1 MNNGHSN
8 GSRNNSGHHIVAS
21 LDGVFQYD
29 QTSSESGSGKMGKL
43 CICQL
48 GISLIVSG
56 SDDSDICHHETV
68 ETSFYTSLPN
78 LKNCF
83 LSVDGKMSDL
93 GEMTEF
99 EDIQVEKLILYC
111 KDFREVVLHFKKGDE
126 TLYAFLKTLQDKVYR
141 KIGSPSADLC
151 GRSSPSSICSFLD
164 KSSWER
170 ELSRLKINIKKSRW
184 KVVENKEFKSC
195 GITGKYF
202 VVPSSISVESVTAT
216 GEGHTNNRYMSWC
229 WTDSD
234 TMVSLLRCS
243 EPQTILNNS
252 YLNKILYT
260 VNNGRAKTH
269 AVMSTAHLKDSCPN
283 ETVIS
288 TSFEKLWNACLVKDG
303 EYFYKNLESSKWFH
317 HIHSL
322 IRASRHIARTLKCD
336 KNPVVVM
343 DETGRDMSCLVVS
356 LVLIIC
362 DKHFRTIAG
371 FANLI
376 NKEWLSAGYSF
387 CSSLMSIK
395 GTESHFYPTFIMFL
409 DCVHNIILQYPT
421 EFEFT
426 DLYLMEILDKI
437 LTGESEVFMFNCPR
451 DISLVCKGKENDVVD
466 DFWQKVLKQKS
477 KYVNPLFDLQDK
489 ILKTPSETTSFDETL
504 QVTRTQSYS
513 YAVSKGTEDVGGD
526 KKPIKKER
534 SGILMLKAIRKPSHL
549 FHKGRRKSKK
559 MKKDKPG
566 KVGSSS
572 FFSAESESPRE
583 RLTSMKNIFKSKFD
597 PINVNYSIINIHLWY
612 RYYYRHIVSSE
623 IHSEG
628 GNALVATL
636 VNDIKLS
643 SSDFI
648 SSHCSEDSA
657 DVAGE
662 ETSSSDITKMIMS
675 EPDYLDEI
683 QRSDSLT
690 TINSGMERS
699 IHVSEIDLC
708 NDHVDKDYE
717 SAEELSLNGLSMEG
731 SIELPATATAP
742 ATAPAPAPVPE
753 GEKRLSE
760 VMEEPEMSNTKS
772 PQTVV
777 LEIAEA
783 ANDVQDF

>member
-8 GSRNNSGHHIVAS
+8 GLRNSRGHHIVAS

-29 QTSSESGSGKMGKL
+29 QKSESGSGKMGKL

-56 SDDSDICHHETV
+56 NDDSDICHHETS

-83 LSVDGKMSDL
+83 LSVDGKINDFT
-93 GEMTEF
+93 EMTELQ
-99 EDIQVEKLILYC
+99 DIQIEKLILYC
-111 KDFREVVLHFKKGDE
+111 KDFREVVLNFRKGDD
-126 TLYAFLKTLQDKVYR
+126 TLHTFLKTLWDKVYR
-141 KIGSPSADLC
+141 KIESPSPDLC
-151 GRSSPSSICSFLD
+151 GKVSSSNICSFLD

-170 ELSRLKINIKKSRW
+170 ELCRLKINTRKPRW

-195 GITGKYF
+195 GIVGKFF

-216 GEGHTNNRYMSWC
+216 GDNHANNRFMSWC
-229 WTDSD
+229 WTDSE

-252 YLNKILYT
+252 YLNKILST
-260 VNNGRAKTH
+260 INSGRAKTH

-283 ETVIS
+283 EMMIS
-288 TSFEKLWNACLVKDG
+288 NSFEKLWSACLVKDD
-303 EYFYKNLESSKWFH
+303 EYFYKNLESSKWLQ
-317 HIHSL
+317 HIQSL

-336 KNPVVVM
+336 KNPVVVV

-356 LVLIIC
+356 LVLILC
-362 DKHFRTIAG
+362 DRHFRTING

-395 GTESHFYPTFIMFL
+395 GTDSNFFPTFIMFL

-426 DLYLMEILDKI
+426 DIYLTEILDKI
-437 LTGESEVFMFNCPR
+437 LIGESELFMFNCPK
-451 DISLVCKGKENDVVD
+451 DISLVCKEKENDIVEV
-466 DFWQKVLKQKS
+466 FWQKVLKQKS
-477 KYVNPLFDLQDK
+477 KYVNPLYDLQDK
-489 ILKTPSETTSFDETL
+489 IFKTPSETASFDEKTHIA
-504 QVTRTQSYS
+504 RTSSYS
-513 YAVSKGTEDVGGD
+513 YAVSKGIQDVHGD
-526 KKPIKKER
+526 KKPTKRER
-534 SGILMLKAIRKPSHL
+534 SGTLMLKAIKKPSHL
-549 FHKGRRKSKK
+549 FHKSRKKAK
-559 MKKDKPG
+559 MKKEKSS
-566 KVGSSS
+566 KVGGSS
-572 FFSAESESPRE
+572 FFSSESDSPRE
-583 RLTSMKNIFKSKFD
+583 RLTSIKNIFKSKFD

-612 RYYYRHIVSSE
+612 RYYFRHIDHCSE
-623 IHSEG
+623 IHSKGET
-628 GNALVATL
+628 ALGTF

-643 SSDFI
+643 CSDFM
-648 SSHCSEDSA
+648 SSHCSEDSC
-657 DVAGE
+657 DVAE
-662 ETSSSDITKMIMS
+662 EATSSDIAKMIMS
-675 EPDYLDEI
+675 ESPDQLDHI

-690 TINSGMERS
+690 TINSDRMERS

-717 SAEELSLNGLSMEG
+717 SAEELSLNGLNMEG
-731 SIELPATATAP
+731 SIELQSAP
-742 ATAPAPAPVPE
+742 ISE
-753 GEKRLSE
+753 GEKRLSH